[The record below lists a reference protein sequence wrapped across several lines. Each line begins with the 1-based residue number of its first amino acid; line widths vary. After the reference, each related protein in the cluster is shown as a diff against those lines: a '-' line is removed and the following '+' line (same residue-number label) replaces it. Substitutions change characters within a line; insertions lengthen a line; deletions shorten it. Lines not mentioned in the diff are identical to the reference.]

1 MPHLDLLTAIGVS
14 IIAAAVFA
22 LLARRVGQP
31 LLLGYVVG
39 GALIGPHFGLGLVTD
54 ETSVQLISEIGLI
67 LLLFIIGLE
76 MNVTRLLQAGRAIG
90 VSGVLQFP
98 LCAALGWY
106 AFNGVTNGGRFD
118 GLYLA
123 VAFSLSSTLIVVKL
137 LFDKFEIATFTGRV
151 TLGILIFQDLW
162 AILFLAV
169 QPNLNDLQAGP
180 LLRSLL
186 AGVALVVWAVL
197 VARYV
202 FPALFRSIAMSTEL
216 VLLVSVSWCFLL
228 AGFADWA
235 GLSKE
240 MGSLIAGIVIA
251 GFPYGADVTAR
262 LGGVRDFFV
271 TLFFVALG
279 LKIPQPSLRL
289 VLLAV
294 AASVFVVASRFLVLV
309 PLFTLL
315 RVDLRSAGVVAVNL
329 AQVSEFSL
337 VIVALGVTHRHVGP
351 ETASLVLFCLL
362 ITALLSTYGIMFN
375 HEIASA
381 VRRFLRRLG
390 LPDWVRAPVV
400 PESAPGPRPAHDPDI
415 FLLGVSRE
423 GLAFVQH
430 LERES
435 KALKARLVAIDFNP
449 ETLER
454 LQLSGVACHYGD
466 ISSLD
471 TLKHAGLERARIVV
485 SSVSDWFLKGID
497 NRRLVRIVRSIAPG
511 ARIIATADSLPQA
524 EELYDE
530 GAAYV
535 IIPAALAAE
544 HLFQLLRD
552 PAEDAL
558 ERARARQARELFA
571 REQPAPPPTPLP
583 GR

>member
-1 MPHLDLLTAIGVS
+1 M
-14 IIAAAVFA
+14 
-22 LLARRVGQP
+22 
-31 LLLGYVVG
+31 
-39 GALIGPHFGLGLVTD
+39 
-54 ETSVQLISEIGLI
+54 
-67 LLLFIIGLE
+67 
-76 MNVTRLLQAGRAIG
+76 
-90 VSGVLQFP
+90 
-98 LCAALGWY
+98 
-106 AFNGVTNGGRFD
+106 
-118 GLYLA
+118 
-123 VAFSLSSTLIVVKL
+123 
-137 LFDKFEIATFTGRV
+137 
-151 TLGILIFQDLW
+151 
-162 AILFLAV
+162 
-169 QPNLNDLQAGP
+169 
-180 LLRSLL
+180 
-186 AGVALVVWAVL
+186 
-197 VARYV
+197 
-202 FPALFRSIAMSTEL
+202 
-216 VLLVSVSWCFLL
+216 
-228 AGFADWA
+228 
-235 GLSKE
+235 SKE

-294 AASVFVVASRFLVLV
+294 AASAFVIISRFVVLV
-309 PLFTLL
+309 PLFALL

-337 VIVALGVTHRHVGP
+337 VIVALGVTYRHVGP
-351 ETASLVLFCLL
+351 ETSALVLFCLL
-362 ITALLSTYGIMFN
+362 ITALLSTYGILFN

-381 VRRFLRRLG
+381 VRGVLRRLG
-390 LPDWVRAPVV
+390 MPDWMRAPV
-400 PESAPGPRPAHDPDI
+400 PDDPAAPRKAHEPDI

-449 ETLER
+449 ETLEQ

-471 TLKHAGLERARIVV
+471 TLRHAGLERALVVV

-497 NRRLVRIVRSIAPG
+497 NRRLVRIVRSLAPN
-511 ARIIATADSLPQA
+511 ARIIATADALAQA
-524 EELYDE
+524 EELYEE

-535 IIPAALAAE
+535 IIPAALAAD
-544 HLFQLLRD
+544 HLFSLLRD

-571 REQPAPPPTPLP
+571 RPEPARPAGPLP
-583 GR
+583 PR